1 MSANFIT
8 PNPNFKTLLDIS
20 SNSTYNNT
28 TFANQTFFFRA
39 CTGFDGGFEVKE
51 AIRGAGPRNNP
62 YFKIKRKR
70 KFSVRCLVAA
80 VDLKSL
86 TA

>member
-1 MSANFIT
+1 MTNGSGIV
-8 PNPNFKTLLDIS
+8 
-20 SNSTYNNT
+20 YNAY
-28 TFANQTFFFRA
+28 TFANRTIAFRA
-39 CTGFDGGFEVKE
+39 CTGFDGGFEVEE
-51 AIRGAGPRNNP
+51 AIRGTGPRNNP

-70 KFSVRCLVAA
+70 KFSVRCLVVA

>member
-1 MSANFIT
+1 MHS
-8 PNPNFKTLLDIS
+8 LDKHEYVI
-20 SNSTYNNT
+20 YNAT
-28 TFANQTFFFRA
+28 TFASQTLTIRA
-39 CTGFDGGFEVKE
+39 CTGFDGGFEVEE

-70 KFSVRCLVAA
+70 KFSVRCLVVA
-80 VDLKSL
+80 VGLRSL

>member
-1 MSANFIT
+1 MYNHFR
-8 PNPNFKTLLDIS
+8 LDIFS
-20 SNSTYNNT
+20 LTTYNNT
-28 TFANQTFFFRA
+28 TFANQTHWLRA

-80 VDLKSL
+80 VGLKSL